1 MEKNCPLIESI
12 CGDKCPSAAYAFVPR
27 QKVSRFYDYESA
39 LICGSI
45 FPDLVIPKGKYGP
58 CEDAPK

>member
-12 CGDKCPSAAYAFVPR
+12 CGDKCPSVGYAYVPR
-27 QKVSRFYDYESA
+27 QKVARFYDYESA
-39 LICGSI
+39 LVCGSI

-58 CEDAPK
+58 NEDAPK